1 MRFIVD
7 ENLGLSYAQR
17 LRDMGYDAVHVCEVG
32 LGETDDQIIVEYAQ
46 SKGLIIITFDLDF
59 SRSVALGKLE
69 LPSVITFR
77 LGKITKDI
85 FQAIL
90 QDCLPRLEDT
100 LMAGALA
107 TITEH
112 KIRVQPLPV
121 G

>member
-17 LRDMGYDAVHVCEVG
+17 LRDTGYDAVHVCEVG

-59 SRSVALGKLE
+59 SRIVALGKLE

-77 LGKITKDI
+77 LGKSPRI
-85 FQAIL
+85 FFKK
-90 QDCLPRLEDT
+90 PF
-100 LMAGALA
+100 
-107 TITEH
+107 
-112 KIRVQPLPV
+112 KIAFLVWRKH
-121 G
+121 